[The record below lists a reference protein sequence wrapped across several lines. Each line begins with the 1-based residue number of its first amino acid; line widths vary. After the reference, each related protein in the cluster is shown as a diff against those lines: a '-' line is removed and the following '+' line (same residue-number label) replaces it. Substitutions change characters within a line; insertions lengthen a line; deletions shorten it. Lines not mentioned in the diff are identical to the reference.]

1 MEREVWV
8 RVGMVTSV
16 LVLGVL
22 ILVTPVLLGRPT
34 SELASL
40 PMLIV
45 GWSGNQSYLVVYAT
59 GALQQYQYKLIRLA
73 FNESISSV
81 NGTFRE
87 NDTYGFHRWVPANAS
102 FTVDAYFEDQIGRY
116 FEYNVTVHQ
125 KRDADNQVF
134 LEFTFPYEKDRPNPV
149 SLYPPKDFRWSIPP
163 RGTLP

>member
-16 LVLGVL
+16 LVLGIL
-22 ILVTPVLLGRPT
+22 IFVTPVLLGRPT
-34 SELASL
+34 SELSSL
-40 PMLIV
+40 PVLIV
-45 GWSGNQSYLVVYAT
+45 GWSGNQSYLIVYAT
-59 GALQQYQYKLIRLA
+59 GAFQAYQYKLIRLA
-73 FNESISSV
+73 FNESTSSV

-102 FTVDAYFEDQIGRY
+102 FTVDAYFEDQIGNY

-125 KRDADNQVF
+125 KRDADNHMF

-149 SLYPPKDFRWSIPP
+149 IVYPPKDFRRAIPP